1 MSSKK
6 NNETQFNK
14 MTQTSIPKL
23 VSTLA
28 VPTTISMLVTSIY
41 NIADTFFVSQIS
53 TSASGAVGIVFSLMT
68 IIQAIGFTLG
78 MGSGSLLSRRLGQ
91 QDKKNADM
99 YASTAFYSSIV
110 CGIIIS
116 VIGLMFTEQLM
127 SLLGATESIMQ
138 HAVAYGKYIL
148 ISAPIMCGAF
158 VLNNILR
165 SEGKATLSM
174 IGLCTGGL
182 LNIILDPIFI
192 FTLKMN
198 TAGAALSTLISQFIS
213 FIILLMMFILKKSNI
228 SLNPKNVS
236 RKMKNYIEIV
246 STGLPSFSRQGL
258 ASIST
263 IFLNRAAGEYG
274 DTAIAA
280 MSIVAKVCTLV
291 QCICIGI
298 SQGFMPVAG
307 FNYGA
312 KKYDRVKQG
321 FKFTLIT
328 DTIIMTSLAVVIFI
342 FADNIMRIFR
352 ADDIQVIK
360 IGTSAMKAQCIA
372 MPIMVITIVANSL
385 LQSVGKSLKATILS
399 CCRQGI
405 FFIPLILILPNL
417 FDLTGIEYTQA
428 IADGL
433 TALIS
438 IPFTITFFKKLKKTR
453 KTIDGKN

>member
-1 MSSKK
+1 
-6 NNETQFNK
+6 
-14 MTQTSIPKL
+14 
-23 VSTLA
+23 
-28 VPTTISMLVTSIY
+28 
-41 NIADTFFVSQIS
+41 
-53 TSASGAVGIVFSLMT
+53 
-68 IIQAIGFTLG
+68 
-78 MGSGSLLSRRLGQ
+78 
-91 QDKKNADM
+91 M

-438 IPFTITFFKKLKKTR
+438 IPFTITFFKELKKTS